1 MNWVI
6 GTFVAS
12 TVTALTA
19 VGAVAYAANANAEAK
34 ATAAKQ
40 HADLEAKVASQAAQL
55 GDRLASARRRGYDT
69 TWDHCSATAFAYD
82 CSFTNNS
89 EEPITVCVQGTLV
102 NKESPGVTLKTMPLC
117 SGRVL
122 PGATEHVSVAY
133 KGGSPVDICN
143 SPGYGGRKEID
154 FDKCD
159 LKYDDLPPPAAAA
172 PARPAA
178 QAPKPTT
185 VAAAEGEAPIKIRK
199 LGHDSQARL
208 VLATPALRGR
218 R

>member
-6 GTFVAS
+6 GTFAAS

-19 VGAVAYAANANAEAK
+19 LGAVAYAANANAEAK

-40 HADLEAKVASQAAQL
+40 HAELEAKVAAQATQL
-55 GDRLASARRRGYDT
+55 GDQLTAARRRAYDT
-69 TWDHCSATAFAYD
+69 TWDFCAATAFAYE

-89 EEPITVCVQGTLV
+89 EEPVTVCVQGTLV

-117 SGRVL
+117 SGRVI
-122 PGATEHVSVAY
+122 PGGTQHVSVSY
-133 KGGSPVDICN
+133 KGGRPVDICN

-159 LKYDDLPPPAAAA
+159 LKYEDLPAPAHAAAVTT

-178 QAPKPTT
+178 I
-185 VAAAEGEAPIKIRK
+185 AADAGAAWSAVP
-199 LGHDSQARL
+199 
-208 VLATPALRGR
+208 
-218 R
+218 